1 MKSYV
6 MLHTRLRAA
15 AKIEFDNDFVKL
27 INNSGFESREVFL
40 ADYWEVEKIFKYVMK
55 PNFKDWFPFLKG
67 LFAVEMEETEIK
79 TNKLVYFGPAMLDL
93 NKTLMYE
100 FHYD

>member
-1 MKSYV
+1 
-6 MLHTRLRAA
+6 
-15 AKIEFDNDFVKL
+15 
-27 INNSGFESREVFL
+27 
-40 ADYWEVEKIFKYVMK
+40 MK

-67 LFAVEMEETEIK
+67 LFAVEMEGTEIK